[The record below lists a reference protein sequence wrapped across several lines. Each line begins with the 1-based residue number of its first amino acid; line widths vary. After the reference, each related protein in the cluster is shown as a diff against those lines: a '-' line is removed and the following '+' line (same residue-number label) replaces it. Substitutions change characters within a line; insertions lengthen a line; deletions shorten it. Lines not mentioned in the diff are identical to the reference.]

1 MNKLIVIA
9 GPTTSGKT
17 QVSIDLA
24 KELNTEI
31 ISCDSRQFFKEISI
45 GTAKPS
51 DSQLKEVK
59 HHFISNISV
68 NDKYS
73 AGQYENDA
81 IKLLDQL
88 FLKNETVI
96 LTGGSG
102 LYMDAVMYGFDE
114 MEKVENAARN
124 ELNSLYK
131 QDGIVVLQNML
142 AKLDPAYYKQVDLN
156 NPHRLIRALE
166 VILSTGVPYS
176 EQRHGEKKHRDFE
189 IVLIGLD
196 VEREKLYERINTRV
210 DEMMKQG
217 LLAEVKS
224 VAEHKFLNALQ
235 TVGYKELFDFLD
247 GKMDLQEAVDLIK
260 QNTRRFA
267 KRQMTW
273 LRRYNEIIWL
283 KPETVLEMVKSQIT
297 NPK

>member
-1 MNKLIVIA
+1 MNTLIVIA
-9 GPTTSGKT
+9 GPTASGKT
-17 QVSIDLA
+17 QLSIDVA
-24 KELNTEI
+24 KELKTEI

-51 DSQLKEVK
+51 QSQLEEVK
-59 HHFISNISV
+59 HHFIGNISI

-114 MEKVENAARN
+114 MAKVENAARN
-124 ELNSLYK
+124 ELNSLFK
-131 QDGIVVLQNML
+131 EEGIVVLQNML
-142 AKLDPAYYKQVDLN
+142 AKLDPEYYKQVDLN

-166 VILSTGVPYS
+166 IILTTGVPYS
-176 EQRHGEKKHRDFE
+176 EQRHGEKKQRDFK
-189 IVLIGLD
+189 IVLVGVEI
-196 VEREKLYERINTRV
+196 EREKLYDRINARV
-210 DEMMKQG
+210 DKMMEDG
-217 LLAEVKS
+217 LLEEVKS
-224 VAEHKFLNALQ
+224 VQGHKFLNALQ

-247 GKMDLQEAVDLIK
+247 GKTDLPTAIDLIK

-273 LRRYNEIIWL
+273 LRRYNEIIWS
-283 KPETVLEMVKSQIT
+283 KPENFIETVKSQIT